1 MLIPPWIEERWWAE
15 HTLGVDEVRWC
26 EENADPGDVHPIVTA
41 IELLRRSRLGVGDAF
56 VGVAGQE

>member
-1 MLIPPWIEERWWAE
+1 
-15 HTLGVDEVRWC
+15 VDEVRWC